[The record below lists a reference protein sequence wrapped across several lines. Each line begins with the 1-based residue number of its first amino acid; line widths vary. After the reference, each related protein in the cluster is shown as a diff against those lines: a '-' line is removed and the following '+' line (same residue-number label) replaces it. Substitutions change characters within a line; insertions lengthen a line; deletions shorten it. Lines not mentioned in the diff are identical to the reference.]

1 MDEIIRFRMKPADRR
16 LLQAAA
22 DHRRV
27 TVSKLLREFVLEKLE
42 VVGRGAE
49 LSATP
54 HPAHQVTT
62 PPKMQKP
69 RS

>member
-1 MDEIIRFRMKPADRR
+1 MERTQMDEIIRFRMKPADRR

-27 TVSKLLREFVLEKLE
+27 TVSELLREVVLEKLE

-49 LSATP
+49 VLQST
-54 HPAHQVTT
+54 HPVQ
-62 PPKMQKP
+62 
-69 RS
+69 S

>member
-1 MDEIIRFRMKPADRR
+1 MERTQMDEIIRFRMKPADRR

-27 TVSKLLREFVLEKLE
+27 TVSELLREVVLEKLE

-49 LSATP
+49 SS
-54 HPAHQVTT
+54 QST
-62 PPKMQKP
+62 PPVQ
-69 RS
+69 

>member
-54 HPAHQVTT
+54 HPAQ
-62 PPKMQKP
+62 
-69 RS
+69 

>member
-1 MDEIIRFRMKPADRR
+1 MERTQMDEIIRFRMKPADRR

-27 TVSKLLREFVLEKLE
+27 TVSELLREVVLEKLE

-49 LSATP
+49 SS
-54 HPAHQVTT
+54 QST
-62 PPKMQKP
+62 PPVQP
-69 RS
+69 

>member
-42 VVGRGAE
+42 VVGRRAE
-49 LSATP
+49 SSLST
-54 HPAHQVTT
+54 HPAQ
-62 PPKMQKP
+62 
-69 RS
+69 